1 MDINELKM
9 DELNQVAGGA
19 GKDGPGGSPSPL
31 PPKDGCFV
39 YRIQHGDKLG
49 IIARTFNT
57 TTARIK
63 AVNPGLIINENFIR
77 AGYYIYIP
85 A

>member
-19 GKDGPGGSPSPL
+19 GKDGPGGSKTQL
-31 PPKDGCFV
+31 LPKDGCRV
-39 YRIQHGDKLG
+39 YRIQRGDKLG
-49 IIARTFNT
+49 IIARTYNT
-57 TTARIK
+57 TTASIK

-77 AGYYIYIP
+77 EGYYIYIP
-85 A
+85 V